1 MEYGLI
7 EIFLLPWSSTNIG
20 RHLIKNHLVVCVKF
34 TKTTL
39 TLKKL
44 LWNMIHSLTSMHQ
57 YVHHYSELQL
67 KDVLPFMIEKQI
79 SPALPNLSILYKI
92 YLLFLWHLLLL
103 KEASA
108 EKKLIKSYFRST
120 MSYERLSGLALLS
133 IERDYVNWQLTYF
146 DFETSLIRR

>member
-1 MEYGLI
+1 MI
-7 EIFLLPWSSTNIG
+7 
-20 RHLIKNHLVVCVKF
+20 F

-92 YLLFLWHLLLL
+92 YLTLPVT
-103 KEASA
+103 SA
-108 EKKLIKSYFRST
+108 TAERSFSRKKLIKSYFRST